1 MISLQYDLSLEIK
14 CSRRSI
20 ICSNLCKVLF
30 YYVLCNK
37 DLIVYHYEYQIFF
50 KSVVSFDCEGY
61 DFITKPLLN
70 CCVVQHCK
78 LSSVEFGLKLIL
90 RNTNFFA

>member
-14 CSRRSI
+14 CSRRSM
-20 ICSNLCKVLF
+20 ICTNLCKILL

-37 DLIVYHYEYQIFF
+37 HPIVYHYEYQIFF
-50 KSVVSFDCEGY
+50 KSVVSFDFEGY

-70 CCVVQHCK
+70 TLTATCTTGGTFHYFLKK
-78 LSSVEFGLKLIL
+78 L
-90 RNTNFFA
+90 N